1 MASSG
6 CFGNARRIEEEFNLG
21 ISKVNLIGL
30 NAHEFPY
37 DNQGFRNGSE
47 DCKEETT

>member
-1 MASSG
+1 MKLKIEIIMASSG

-37 DNQGFRNGSE
+37 DN
-47 DCKEETT
+47 